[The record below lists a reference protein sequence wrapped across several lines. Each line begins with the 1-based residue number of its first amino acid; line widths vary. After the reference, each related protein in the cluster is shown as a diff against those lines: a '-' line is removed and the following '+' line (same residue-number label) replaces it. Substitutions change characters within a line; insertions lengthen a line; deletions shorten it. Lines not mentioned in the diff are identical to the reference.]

1 MERKILTDDQLH
13 QIALFSSLPKEKR
26 HELLKCNRVQCV
38 SYGLGE
44 FVHME
49 SDPCLAIEIVLEG
62 HLSVEQIGEDGDIF
76 SVATFGSGSLI
87 GGNVVF
93 SSLPFYAHS
102 IISIERSLLVRIDRD
117 TLFELI
123 VAYKVFLK
131 HFLTVISDN
140 TVMVNNRLSYLMQY
154 SLRQRLFIYIQ
165 SEMVRQQQETIILP
179 ITKTRLA
186 QLLGVSRTS
195 ISRELAKMRNE
206 GLLKLNKRKITLLDT
221 DMSNNVK
228 GT

>member
-1 MERKILTDDQLH
+1 
-13 QIALFSSLPKEKR
+13 
-26 HELLKCNRVQCV
+26 
-38 SYGLGE
+38 
-44 FVHME
+44 ME

-123 VAYKVFLK
+123 VAYKVFLR